1 MSNVNVA
8 CLSDYIGHSANL
20 IAQRVLS
27 PTIPLSTSFYIIRER
42 YSFLLFNQMIN
53 ISRIPSIQRHLRIN
67 GPKVMSLAEEWV
79 INRSLDKCN
88 CSRNKQRLECESAVE
103 KSHCAS
109 VRGHLPFSETDYC
122 I

>member
-1 MSNVNVA
+1 MSIRLHWPFRKPNRTTRFKPNN
-8 CLSDYIGHSANL
+8 S
-20 IAQRVLS
+20 
-27 PTIPLSTSFYIIRER
+27 SFNFFLHNIVRER